1 MDKSENITELV
12 KALINIQPLL
22 KPAIKDKTNPFF
34 KSKYADHAGV
44 WDSCRDLLKDNK
56 LAVSQICGIDANG
69 SYLET
74 VLMHESGQWIS
85 GKYPLR
91 AVKADDPQALG
102 SAMTYARRYNL
113 AAILGVVTDDD
124 DAEGAMERQPESRQ
138 KPDKQ
143 TTQSQ
148 STHRENL
155 VPGSNQWIL
164 DKVFALNIVEKDFQ
178 EYLNKTLHIPIE
190 INLRD
195 TLLKSKITEEQR
207 KSIAQMISKKEA
219 AANKEATNAGSK

>member
-1 MDKSENITELV
+1 MEKSENITELV

-34 KSKYADHAGV
+34 RSKYADLAGV
-44 WDSCRDLLKDNK
+44 WESCRDLLKDNK
-56 LAVSQICGIDANG
+56 LAVSQVCGIDANG

-124 DAEGAMERQPESRQ
+124 DDAEGAMGRQPESKQ
-138 KPDKQ
+138 KPEQKSSQGRDPNNPPKNPA
-143 TTQSQ
+143 TQEQLSQ
-148 STHRENL
+148 LETFKKAGKN
-155 VPGSNQWIL
+155 IKT
-164 DKVFALNIVEKDFQ
+164 KVETYKWKIEKLSDLSF
-178 EYLNKTLHIPIE
+178 
-190 INLRD
+190 
-195 TLLKSKITEEQR
+195 EQAER
-207 KSIAQMISKKEA
+207 LIKEFSAEVKK
-219 AANKEATNAGSK
+219 